1 MFALIDC
8 NNFYAS
14 CERVFRPDLNGK
26 PVVVLS
32 NNDGCVIARSNE
44 AKALGVKMG
53 EPAFKVK
60 HIFEKQ
66 GITVFST
73 NFALYGDMSNRV
85 MSILAEY
92 TPNIEIYSI
101 DEAFLNLSGFQY
113 FDLQKYAEQIRK
125 RVLKWTGIPVSIG
138 IAPTKTLAKAANHI
152 AKKFPSHTNNVYII
166 DDENKQEKA
175 LKWLKTEDVWGIGRR
190 QARKLY
196 ANQVFTA
203 YQFTEL
209 SDYWIKKN
217 MSVIGLR
224 LKKELLGIP
233 TSDIEKSQAKQSIS
247 TTRTFEE
254 DYTEFEQIR
263 ERISSFAVLC
273 SEKLRQQQSCAN
285 EIVVFIKTDKHRK
298 KETQY
303 RKYIN
308 LKLPF
313 ASNSSIELSK
323 FATLALKY
331 IFKQGYKYK
340 KAGVIVK
347 NLTSEKAYQNTI
359 FESRNVKHIQLMRS
373 IDKIN
378 SEFGQQKVR
387 LASQD
392 TKRVWKMKQENLSPR
407 YTTNID
413 EIISVKV

>member
-1 MFALIDC
+1 M
-8 NNFYAS
+8 
-14 CERVFRPDLNGK
+14 
-26 PVVVLS
+26 
-32 NNDGCVIARSNE
+32 
-44 AKALGVKMG
+44 
-53 EPAFKVK
+53 
-60 HIFEKQ
+60 
-66 GITVFST
+66 
-73 NFALYGDMSNRV
+73 
-85 MSILAEY
+85 
-92 TPNIEIYSI
+92 
-101 DEAFLNLSGFQY
+101 
-113 FDLQKYAEQIRK
+113 
-125 RVLKWTGIPVSIG
+125 
-138 IAPTKTLAKAANHI
+138 AKAANHI

-217 MSVIGLR
+217 MSVVGLR

-233 TSDIEKSQAKQSIS
+233 TSDIEKSQTKQSIS

-298 KETQY
+298 KEAQY